1 MLTHVTRN
9 LADEED
15 SEDEK
20 PRVRKAVTVWR
31 ARKKEEAKLKKRY
44 EVLCNKYQRSGAYGR
59 KLKNV
64 IEIDGGDK
72 QTKQE
77 WSANAPETAGATPAA
92 IRRLSTLDEMLESG
106 ALRIG

>member
-1 MLTHVTRN
+1 MGGLSTKSIMKKKIFRKILLTHVTRN

-44 EVLCNKYQRSGAYGR
+44 EVLCNKYQRSTR
-59 KLKNV
+59 
-64 IEIDGGDK
+64 
-72 QTKQE
+72 QQ
-77 WSANAPETAGATPAA
+77 PAKH
-92 IRRLSTLDEMLESG
+92 
-106 ALRIG
+106 

>member
-1 MLTHVTRN
+1 MLSTHEIGRLVHKVNNEKKIFRKILLTHVTRN

-44 EVLCNKYQRSGAYGR
+44 EVLCNKYQRSTR
-59 KLKNV
+59 
-64 IEIDGGDK
+64 
-72 QTKQE
+72 QQ
-77 WSANAPETAGATPAA
+77 PAKH
-92 IRRLSTLDEMLESG
+92 
-106 ALRIG
+106 